1 MCSPAAKS
9 PGSRRGVPDN
19 GKATVQT
26 CSPGFCGH
34 TDGLSWGYRG
44 SSSHPSLG
52 GGGLMTGKLFHVASL
67 VTISVGIPLVTRGM
81 PSFPGKRRDPQTT
94 YLSSLLRRKTHF
106 SRVEQGWSFQS
117 PPLCTEPHDSSKIT
131 WNQHPRCLISD
142 LTFHADLSAL
152 TNIALTSILH
162 LSLNLYFINP
172 KPCLQSK
179 RHPS

>member
-1 MCSPAAKS
+1 MCSPAEKS

-52 GGGLMTGKLFHVASL
+52 GGLMTGKLFHVASL

-81 PSFPGKRRDPQTT
+81 PSFPGKGRDPQTT
-94 YLSSLLRRKTHF
+94 YLSSLLRRKTRF
-106 SRVEQGWSFQS
+106 SRVEQGWSFHS

-131 WNQHPRCLISD
+131 WNQHPRCLR
-142 LTFHADLSAL
+142 ASAF
-152 TNIALTSILH
+152 ILTS
-162 LSLNLYFINP
+162 
-172 KPCLQSK
+172 
-179 RHPS
+179 PSTLTCQL